1 MVLHDSELLQREWL
15 TRTFKRIVP
24 ETSSDLESAYRP
36 LWQMKELGLAAV
48 KKIDHVAIAVKSID
62 ESRSWFEQVY
72 GARYLG
78 QKENVEME
86 YIVAY
91 FLMGESLITMLEGT
105 TPESFVTQHI
115 EKRGEGIQH
124 VGVEVDDLDEF
135 LANAKELGA
144 RVSAERTL
152 DGIRKEALISPKS
165 AFGII
170 LQPIEWL
177 GGLKDEPHHDRIIK
191 AGGL

>member
-1 MVLHDSELLQREWL
+1 MN
-15 TRTFKRIVP
+15 
-24 ETSSDLESAYRP
+24 
-36 LWQMKELGLAAV
+36 GV
-48 KKIDHVAIAVKSID
+48 KKVDHIAIAVRSIAD
-62 ESRSWFEQVY
+62 SRAWFASVY

-78 QKENVEME
+78 QKVNIEQQ

-124 VGVEVDDLDEF
+124 MGVEVDDLDAFIAHAE
-135 LANAKELGA
+135 AEGA
-144 RVSAERTL
+144 RISNKRTIE
-152 DGIRKEALISPKS
+152 GIRKEALISPKS

-177 GGLKDEPHHDRIIK
+177 GELRDEPHHERIIR

>member
-1 MVLHDSELLQREWL
+1 
-15 TRTFKRIVP
+15 
-24 ETSSDLESAYRP
+24 
-36 LWQMKELGLAAV
+36 LAGV
-48 KKIDHVAIAVKSID
+48 KKIDHVAIAVRSID
-62 ESRSWFEQVY
+62 ESRKTFEEIY
-72 GARYLG
+72 GAKYLG
-78 QKENVEME
+78 QKENTEQQ

-115 EKRGEGIQH
+115 DKRGEGIQH
-124 VGVEVDDLDEF
+124 MGVEVDDLDEF
-135 LANAKELGA
+135 LAHAESLGA
-144 RVSAERTL
+144 RVSNKRTL

-165 AFGII
+165 TFGII

-177 GGLKDEPHHDRIIK
+177 GDLRNEPHHESIIK

>member
-1 MVLHDSELLQREWL
+1 M
-15 TRTFKRIVP
+15 
-24 ETSSDLESAYRP
+24 A
-36 LWQMKELGLAAV
+36 GGV
-48 KKIDHVAIAVKSID
+48 KKIDHVAIAVRSIA
-62 ESRSWFEQVY
+62 ESRAAFETLY

-78 QKENVEME
+78 QKENVEQQ

-105 TPESFVTQHI
+105 SPESFVTQHI

-135 LANAKELGA
+135 VAHLQANGA
-144 RVSAERTL
+144 RVSGQREL
-152 DGIRKEALISPKS
+152 PGIRKEALVSPKS

-177 GGLKDEPHHDRIIK
+177 GDLRDEPHHQRIIK

>member
-1 MVLHDSELLQREWL
+1 MTNSEGL
-15 TRTFKRIVP
+15 TEIP
-24 ETSSDLESAYRP
+24 
-36 LWQMKELGLAAV
+36 GV
-48 KKIDHVAIAVKSID
+48 KKVDHIAIAVRSIE
-62 ESRSWFEQVY
+62 ESRKEFESIY

-78 QKENVEME
+78 QKENTEQQ

-91 FLMGESLITMLEGT
+91 FLMGKSLITMLEGT

-124 VGVEVDDLDEF
+124 MGVEVDDLDAFVAHAES
-135 LANAKELGA
+135 LGA
-144 RVSAERTL
+144 RVSAKRTIA
-152 DGIRKEALISPKS
+152 GIRKEALISPKS

-177 GGLKDEPHHDRIIK
+177 GELRDEPHHERIIK

>member
-1 MVLHDSELLQREWL
+1 M
-15 TRTFKRIVP
+15 T
-24 ETSSDLESAYRP
+24 
-36 LWQMKELGLAAV
+36 GV
-48 KKIDHVAIAVKSID
+48 KKVDHIAIAVRSID
-62 ESRSWFEQVY
+62 ESRKAFENIY

-78 QKENVEME
+78 QKENTELH

-105 TPESFVTQHI
+105 TPDSFVTQHI
-115 EKRGEGIQH
+115 EKRGEGLQH
-124 VGVEVDDLDEF
+124 MGVEVDDLDEF
-135 LANAKELGA
+135 LEHAESLGA
-144 RVSAERTL
+144 RVSGKRTIE
-152 DGIRKEALISPKS
+152 GVRKEALISPKS

-177 GGLKDEPHHDRIIK
+177 GDLRDEPHHDRIIK

>member
-1 MVLHDSELLQREWL
+1 M
-15 TRTFKRIVP
+15 T
-24 ETSSDLESAYRP
+24 
-36 LWQMKELGLAAV
+36 GV
-48 KKIDHVAIAVKSID
+48 KKIDHVAIAVRSID
-62 ESRSWFEQVY
+62 ESRKAFEEIY
-72 GARYLG
+72 GAKYLG
-78 QKENVEME
+78 QKENTEQQ

-124 VGVEVDDLDEF
+124 MGVEVDDLDAF
-135 LANAKELGA
+135 LENAEAQGA
-144 RVSAERTL
+144 RVSAKRTL

-177 GGLKDEPHHDRIIK
+177 GDLKDEPHHERIIK

>member
-1 MVLHDSELLQREWL
+1 V
-15 TRTFKRIVP
+15 
-24 ETSSDLESAYRP
+24 A
-36 LWQMKELGLAAV
+36 GV
-48 KKIDHVAIAVKSID
+48 KKVDHIAIAVRSIEASKPLF
-62 ESRSWFEQVY
+62 ESIY

-78 QKENVEME
+78 QRENTDLE

-105 TPESFVTQHI
+105 APESFVTQHI

-124 VGVEVDDLDEF
+124 VGVEVDDFDAF
-135 LANAKELGA
+135 VANAESLGA
-144 RVSAERTL
+144 KVSGVRTI
-152 DGIRKEALISPKS
+152 DGIRKEALISPRS

-177 GGLKDEPHHDRIIK
+177 GELKNEPHHERIIK

>member
-1 MVLHDSELLQREWL
+1 MA
-15 TRTFKRIVP
+15 K
-24 ETSSDLESAYRP
+24 
-36 LWQMKELGLAAV
+36 V

-62 ESRSWFEQVY
+62 ESRPWFEQVY
-72 GARYLG
+72 GAIYLG
-78 QKENVEME
+78 QKENTELE

-124 VGVEVDDLDEF
+124 VGVEVDDFDAF
-135 LANAKELGA
+135 VAKAKTLGA
-144 RVSAERTL
+144 RVSGEREL
-152 DGIRKEALISPKS
+152 EGIRKEALVSPKS

-177 GGLKDEPHHDRIIK
+177 GDLKNEPHHERIIK